1 MSTGEVPVVVE
12 PSYALLSRSGELG
25 DRVRAAYD
33 VLQSCELCGRQC
45 KVDRTR
51 SARGAGCRTGMLA
64 RLDGFDIDRG
74 LEACLTGPGGAG
86 IVRFSYCNLRC
97 RTCETFETHQR
108 GRGREMTPEQIADGM
123 LRLQE
128 AGAGHLVLQR
138 PSHVIPQALAAL
150 DIAAGRGLTLPVVY
164 DSGGYDHPTGL
175 ALLDGVVDVYVV
187 AVKFGNSGA
196 GRQIA
201 RVRDYSAKNR
211 AALTEMHRQ
220 VGDLE
225 IDDDGLARRGL
236 LVRHQVL
243 PNGQS
248 HPGPVF
254 RFLAEKISKNTALRL
269 IDGFEPVYQSEQLP
283 MLRRGVTD
291 EEFARVEALADR
303 HGLRRRLPS

>member
-1 MSTGEVPVVVE
+1 M
-12 PSYALLSRSGELG
+12 LS
-25 DRVRAAYD
+25 
-33 VLQSCELCGRQC
+33 
-45 KVDRTR
+45 
-51 SARGAGCRTGMLA
+51 
-64 RLDGFDIDRG
+64 
-74 LEACLTGPGGAG
+74 
-86 IVRFSYCNLRC
+86 
-97 RTCETFETHQR
+97 
-108 GRGREMTPEQIADGM
+108 
-123 LRLQE
+123 LQE
-128 AGAGHLVLQR
+128 AGADHLVLER
-138 PSHVIPQALAAL
+138 PSHVIPQVLASIE
-150 DIAAGRGLTLPVVY
+150 IAAGRGLSLPVVY

-175 ALLDGVVDVYVV
+175 SLLAGVIDIYVV

-211 AALTEMHRQ
+211 VALAEMHRQ

-225 IDDDGLARRGL
+225 VDDDGLARRGL

-269 IDGFEPVYQSEQLP
+269 IGGFEPVYQSEQLP
-283 MLRRGVTD
+283 MLRRAVTP